1 MTGLSK
7 QTTQQ
12 EQLMKLKDF
21 NLFGRPRGNFAPSL
35 GLRTLPKR
43 QFTFC
48 IIGPPTPLSFE
59 MTPYYYVA
67 VGKGAP

>member
-1 MTGLSK
+1 MTGLCK

-21 NLFGRPRGNFAPSL
+21 NLFGSPKGNFAPLL
-35 GLRTLPKR
+35 GPRILPKR
-43 QFTFC
+43 QFIFS
-48 IIGPPTPLSFE
+48 IMGPPTPLSFE

-67 VGKGAP
+67 VGKGEA